1 MNVIQSGRGFAI
13 LFEEGL
19 ILKGSESK
27 ALASVETDL
36 IIIKKNLDRL
46 SRRLTIEN
54 AKTLVPDIAF
64 TLSTASNMLSDA
76 IDSLDLLSNRID
88 R

>member
-1 MNVIQSGRGFAI
+1 M
-13 LFEEGL
+13 
-19 ILKGSESK
+19 LKGNESK
-27 ALASVETDL
+27 ALASIETDL

-46 SRRLTIEN
+46 SRRLTIGN

-76 IDSLDLLSNRID
+76 IDSLDLLSNQTD
-88 R
+88 H

>member
-1 MNVIQSGRGFAI
+1 M
-13 LFEEGL
+13 
-19 ILKGSESK
+19 KGNESK
-27 ALASVETDL
+27 ALASIETDL

-46 SRRLTIEN
+46 SRRLTIGN

-76 IDSLDLLSNRID
+76 INSLDLLSSGID

>member
-1 MNVIQSGRGFAI
+1 M
-13 LFEEGL
+13 
-19 ILKGSESK
+19 LKGNESK
-27 ALASVETDL
+27 ALASIETDL

-46 SRRLTIEN
+46 SRRLTIGN

-76 IDSLDLLSNRID
+76 INSLDLLSNGID

>member
-1 MNVIQSGRGFAI
+1 M
-13 LFEEGL
+13 
-19 ILKGSESK
+19 LKGNESK
-27 ALASVETDL
+27 ALASIETDL

-46 SRRLTIEN
+46 SRRLTIGN

-76 IDSLDLLSNRID
+76 INSLDLLSSGID